1 MKGLAIA
8 GDFYHKPEGLRKFI
22 KVSSPAEMEW
32 DWQPFPPSLDF
43 SILEKDPKAY
53 DILLFASE
61 NRVEPEKS
69 NALWMS
75 EEIAGIL
82 DRWVIGGGAFIA
94 LHTGMASYPEGGTYR
109 KMIGGGFEFHP
120 APHPEYKIIP
130 QSDKKDH
137 PILKGIESFSIK
149 DELYFVHREPEESTL
164 LAVSRCESYGSS
176 SACWCRKQGKGRV
189 AALTPGHLPETQA
202 NPHLIKLLS
211 NGMNWVMK
219 RTVSSISP

>member
-8 GDFYHKPEGLRKFI
+8 GDFYHKAEGLKNFI
-22 KVSSPAEMEW
+22 LAASPQGLEW
-32 DWQPFPPSLDF
+32 DFQPFPPQLDF
-43 SILEKDPKAY
+43 SILEKDPEAY
-53 DILLFASE
+53 DIVLLASE

-75 EEIAGIL
+75 EEIALRL
-82 DRWVIGGGAFIA
+82 DKWVSQGGAFIA

-120 APHPEYKIIP
+120 APHPEYQIIP
-130 QSDKKDH
+130 QVENKDH
-137 PILKGIESFSIK
+137 PILQGMDNFSIK

-164 LAVSRCESYGSS
+164 LAISICTSYGSS
-176 SACWCRKQGKGRV
+176 SACWCREQGKGRV
-189 AALTPGHLPETQA
+189 VALTPGHLPETQA

-211 NGMNWVMK
+211 NSMNWVMK
-219 RTVSSISP
+219 EAH